1 MTILVTGATG
11 NVGRPLVDQ
20 LLSES
25 APVRAL
31 TRNPTGHH
39 LPADAD
45 VVIGDAG
52 DATRLEAAFKG
63 VTAAFLNASAVG
75 PFMAQVLDAAH
86 TSGVERL
93 VLLSSFAVRDGDTQT
108 TSIGSHHRQLE
119 QAVASSGLE
128 WTYLRCGA
136 FATNTLG
143 WAPQIR
149 DAGVVRLPYPKAAS
163 APIAE
168 RDIAAVATRALID
181 DGHAGRTYVLTGP
194 ESLTQTDQVR
204 LIGKAIGR
212 QLRCEEIPADTFRSA
227 AAAHMPAEA
236 VDDLLRYWSDYVGR
250 TAEMSDDF
258 QAVSKTSPTTYAEWA
273 NAHAAHFA

>member
-20 LLSES
+20 LLVES

-45 VVIGDAG
+45 VVIGDTG
-52 DATRLEAAFKG
+52 DPDTLEAAFKG
-63 VTAAFLNASAVG
+63 VTAAFLNAGAIG
-75 PFMAQVLDAAH
+75 PFITKVLDAAK

-93 VLLSSFAVRDGDTQT
+93 VLLSSFAVSDGETQT
-108 TSIGSHHRQLE
+108 TSIGAHHHQLE

-136 FATNTLG
+136 FATNTFG

-149 DAGVVRLPYPKAAS
+149 DAGVVRLPYPLAAS

-168 RDIAAVATRALID
+168 GDIAAAATHTLID
-181 DGHAGRTYVLTGP
+181 GGHAGRTYVLTGP

-204 LIGKAIGR
+204 LIAEVIGR
-212 QLRCEEIPADTFRSA
+212 QLRCEEIPVDAFRSA
-227 AAAHMPAEA
+227 ATGHMPAEA
-236 VDDLLRYWSDYVGR
+236 VEDLLRYWSDYVGR
-250 TAEMSDDF
+250 TAEMSGDL
-258 QAVSKTSPTTYAEWA
+258 QAVNKTSPTTFAEWA
-273 NAHAAHFA
+273 STHAAHFA